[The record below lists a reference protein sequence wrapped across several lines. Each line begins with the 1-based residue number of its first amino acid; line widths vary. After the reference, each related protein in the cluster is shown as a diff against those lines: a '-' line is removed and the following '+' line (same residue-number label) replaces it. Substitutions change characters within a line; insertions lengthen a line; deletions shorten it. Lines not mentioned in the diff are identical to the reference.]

1 MKSKYIKEL
10 LSIISNE
17 SYITAE
23 MLAKKLQISEKTVR
37 IKIAEL
43 NKELEN
49 TGIRVVSKA
58 RYGYILECDNHKDM
72 SNINLNAHIFNDFEY
87 RLKYIFE
94 HLINNNNTYIKSDN
108 LISALDISKTTL
120 TNTLKIIEDNIRYY
134 NLKIERKPNYGIKL
148 IGKEFDIRNC
158 IIDYYLKQQ
167 IIYDKKYIN
176 KTIEDLVI
184 DFIKKNDIKL
194 SEVNLE
200 NFILYI
206 SVSIERI
213 KENKNISDYDDDNI
227 LKDVK
232 KEELKLAKKLANILE
247 KELDIKFND
256 IEIIFIAIHIA
267 SKSLLVNTENY
278 IIQNK
283 LDNVVQDMLDLIYS
297 NLKIDLRDNLNLR
310 LLLNHHMIPLD
321 IRIRYNVLQK
331 NPMLSDIKTNYSL
344 AYLIASEANTVLKTY
359 YNKEISDDEI
369 GFLALLFQIALEEN
383 SEEKKKINI
392 LIVCG
397 SGKTTSKLLM
407 HKYKKEF
414 YDYIENIYTT
424 DLIMLK
430 DFDFS
435 KVDYIF
441 STVPIVVQV
450 PVPIVHI
457 GLFLETND
465 IIKVKNV
472 LDLSENDF
480 LNNYY
485 DKKLFSTNIEGS
497 NREEII
503 KNICKNIK
511 KYIDIPDNFYDLV
524 MKRESLS
531 ETDFGNL
538 VAIPHPFEII
548 TDETFVFVAILEKP
562 IIWYKNNVQVV
573 FLISVSNKKDDNL
586 QKFYQ
591 YTVDFL
597 LNEKNVI
604 KLIENKSFD
613 NLMYLLKNS
622 SGE

>member
-10 LSIISNE
+10 LSILSNE

-49 TGIRVVSKA
+49 TGIKVVSKA

-167 IIYDKKYIN
+167 IYDKKYIN
-176 KTIEDLVI
+176 KTIENIVI
-184 DFIKKNDIKL
+184 NFIKKNDIKL

-200 NFILYI
+200 NFISYI

-213 KENKNISDYDDDNI
+213 KENKNINDYNDDSI

-232 KEELKLAKKLANILE
+232 KEELKLARKLANILE
-247 KELDIKFND
+247 KELNIKLND
-256 IEIIFIAIHIA
+256 TEIIFIAIHIA
-267 SKSLLVNTENY
+267 SKSLLSNSENY

-283 LDNVVQDMLDLIYS
+283 LDNVVQDMLDLIYN

-383 SEEKKKINI
+383 SKRKKKINI

-414 YDYIENIYTT
+414 ADYIENIYTT

-430 DFDFS
+430 EFDFS

-441 STVPIVVQV
+441 STVPIVFQV

-485 DKKLFSTNIEGS
+485 NKKLFSTNITGNS
-497 NREEII
+497 REEII

-511 KYIDIPDNFYDLV
+511 KYINIPDNFYDLV

-538 VAIPHPFEII
+538 VAIPHPFEIV

-573 FLISVSNKKDDNL
+573 FLVSISNKKDDNL

-604 KLIENKSFD
+604 KLIENRSFE

>member
-49 TGIRVVSKA
+49 TGIKVVSKA

-167 IIYDKKYIN
+167 IYDKKYIN
-176 KTIEDLVI
+176 KTIENIVI
-184 DFIKKNDIKL
+184 NFIKKNDIKL

-213 KENKNISDYDDDNI
+213 KENKNINDYNDDNI

-232 KEELKLAKKLANILE
+232 KEELKLARKLANILE

-383 SEEKKKINI
+383 NEKRKKLNI

-538 VAIPHPFEII
+538 VAIPHPFEIV

-597 LNEKNVI
+597 LNEKNVV

>member
-10 LSIISNE
+10 LSIISSE

-23 MLAKKLQISEKTVR
+23 MLAKQLQISEKTVR
-37 IKIAEL
+37 TKIAEL

-49 TGIRVVSKA
+49 TGIKVVSKA
-58 RYGYILECDNHKDM
+58 RYGYILECDNHKDI
-72 SNINLNAHIFNDFEY
+72 SNININAHIFNDFEY

-94 HLINNNNTYIKSDN
+94 HLINNNNAYVKSDN
-108 LISALDISKTTL
+108 LINALDISKTTL
-120 TNTLKIIEDNIRYY
+120 TNTLKIIEDNIKYY

-167 IIYDKKYIN
+167 IYDKKYIN
-176 KTIEDLVI
+176 KNIENIVI
-184 DFIKKNDIKL
+184 GFIKKNNIKL

-213 KENKNISDYDDDNI
+213 KENKNIDDYDDDI
-227 LKDVK
+227 LKDIK
-232 KEELKLAKKLANILE
+232 KEELKLAKKLANVLE
-247 KELDIKFND
+247 KELDIKLND
-256 IEIIFIAIHIA
+256 TEIIFIAIHIA
-267 SKSLLVNTENY
+267 SKSLLANSENY

-283 LDNVVQDMLDLIYS
+283 LDNVVQSMLDLIY
-297 NLKIDLRDNLNLR
+297 NNLNLR

-331 NPMLSDIKTNYSL
+331 NPMLGDIKTNYSL

-359 YNKEISDDEI
+359 YNKEISDDEV

-383 SEEKKKINI
+383 NEKRKKLNI

-414 YDYIENIYTT
+414 ADYIENIYTT

-430 DFDFS
+430 EFDFS

-441 STVPIVVQV
+441 STVPIVFQV

-485 DKKLFSTNIEGS
+485 NKKLFSTNITGNS
-497 NREEII
+497 REEII

-511 KYIDIPDNFYDLV
+511 KHIDIPDNFYDLV

-538 VAIPHPFEII
+538 VAIPHPFEIV
-548 TDETFVFVAILEKP
+548 TNKTFVFVAILEKP

-573 FLISVSNKKDDNL
+573 FLVSISNEKDDNL

-604 KLIENKSFD
+604 KLIENKSFE

-622 SGE
+622 SGV

>member
-58 RYGYILECDNHKDM
+58 RYGYILECDNHKDV

-108 LISALDISKTTL
+108 LINALDISKTTL
-120 TNTLKIIEDNIRYY
+120 TNTLKIIEDNIKYY

-148 IGKEFDIRNC
+148 VGKEFDIRNC

-167 IIYDKKYIN
+167 IYDKKYIN

-213 KENKNISDYDDDNI
+213 KENKNISDYNDDNI

-247 KELDIKFND
+247 KELDIKLND
-256 IEIIFIAIHIA
+256 IETIFIAIHIA

-283 LDNVVQDMLDLIYS
+283 LDNVVQDMLDLIYG

-383 SEEKKKINI
+383 NEKRKKLNI

-485 DKKLFSTNIEGS
+485 DKKLFSTNIEGN

-538 VAIPHPFEII
+538 VAIPHPFEIV
-548 TDETFVFVAILEKP
+548 TDKTFVFVAILEKP

-573 FLISVSNKKDDNL
+573 FLVSISNERDDNL
-586 QKFYQ
+586 KKFYQ

-604 KLIENKSFD
+604 KLIENKSFE

>member
-23 MLAKKLQISEKTVR
+23 MLAKQLQISEKTVR
-37 IKIAEL
+37 LKISEL

-49 TGIRVVSKA
+49 TGIKVVSKA
-58 RYGYILECDNHKDM
+58 RYGYILECDNHKDIA
-72 SNINLNAHIFNDFEY
+72 NINFNAHIFNDFEY

-94 HLINNNNTYIKSDN
+94 HLINNNNAYVKSDN
-108 LISALDISKTTL
+108 LINALDISKTTL

-167 IIYDKKYIN
+167 IYDKKYIN
-176 KTIEDLVI
+176 KTIENIVI
-184 DFIKKNDIKL
+184 NFIKKNDIKL
-194 SEVNLE
+194 SEINLE

-213 KENKNISDYDDDNI
+213 KENKNIDDYNDDI

-232 KEELKLAKKLANILE
+232 KEEFTLAKKLANVLE
-247 KELDIKFND
+247 KELNIKLND
-256 IEIIFIAIHIA
+256 TEIIFIAIHIA
-267 SKSLLVNTENY
+267 SKSLLINSENY

-283 LDNVVQDMLDLIYS
+283 FDNVVQDMLDLIYN

-414 YDYIENIYTT
+414 SDYIENIYTT

-430 DFDFS
+430 EFDFS

-441 STVPIVVQV
+441 STVPIVFQV

-485 DKKLFSTNIEGS
+485 NKRLFSTNITGNS
-497 NREEII
+497 REEII

-511 KYIDIPDNFYDLV
+511 KHINIPDNFYDLV

-538 VAIPHPFEII
+538 VAIPHPFEIV

-573 FLISVSNKKDDNL
+573 FLISISNKKDDNL

-604 KLIENKSFD
+604 KLLENKSFE